1 MRRDEISA
9 MLRIISDGQ
18 PSLRQERTKS
28 SEVRF
33 SSLKSSDVEEEEQVE
48 EGPRT
53 SDAPSF
59 SEEAPLSADEVTVVT
74 GVLGQGI
81 MLLLLVECSML
92 TDCCYRCNE

>member
-18 PSLRQERTKS
+18 PSLRHNSRERIKS

-33 SSLKSSDVEEEEQVE
+33 SSLKSSDVEEEEQIE
-48 EGPRT
+48 EGARA

-81 MLLLLVECSML
+81 MLLLLLNIVC
-92 TDCCYRCNE
+92 